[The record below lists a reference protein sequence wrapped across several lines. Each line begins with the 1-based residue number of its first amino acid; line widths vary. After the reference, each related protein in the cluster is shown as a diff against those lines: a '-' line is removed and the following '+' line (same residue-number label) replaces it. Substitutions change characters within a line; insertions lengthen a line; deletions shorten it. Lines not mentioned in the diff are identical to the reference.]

1 MVSMSELMIDPSL
14 RPIPLQPSSPAW
26 LLPAEI
32 NPRPQFLVAPG
43 SRPRS
48 CFLESNTLG
57 SQRLP
62 PRSIPAPPAPAAGAA
77 PLIQCRFGFRF
88 PCSRFFPSAQSRVGR
103 CSGASS
109 CFNTYFAFVN
119 RSERLLDPGLALGR
133 KRLQFHASKPPRL
146 PQSQTVFIPAKLNL
160 LRQVWSDVF
169 LRILSVCEAV
179 WHVVVSCRHGKFS
192 SVTRKL

>member
-1 MVSMSELMIDPSL
+1 VPPRVQCS
-14 RPIPLQPSSPAW
+14 PIPIELPRAIHSASPAD
-26 LLPAEI
+26 PGATGRPHRAQRHP
-32 NPRPQFLVAPG
+32 PRPTPDPAP
-43 SRPRS
+43 
-48 CFLESNTLG
+48 F
-57 SQRLP
+57 RLP
-62 PRSIPAPPAPAAGAA
+62 
-77 PLIQCRFGFRF
+77 F
-88 PCSRFFPSAQSRVGR
+88 PHSRFIPSAQSRVGR

-119 RSERLLDPGLALGR
+119 RSERLLDSSLALGR

-169 LRILSVCEAV
+169 LRILSVCGAV